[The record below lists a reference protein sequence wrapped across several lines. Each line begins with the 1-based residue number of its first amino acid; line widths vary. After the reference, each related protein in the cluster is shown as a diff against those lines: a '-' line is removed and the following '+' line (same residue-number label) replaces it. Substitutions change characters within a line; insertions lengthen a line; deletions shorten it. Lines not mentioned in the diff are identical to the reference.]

1 MSALVEKLQ
10 VLFEPTVQS
19 ENCELWG
26 IEYISQGKHSILRVF
41 IDAEEGV
48 TVENCAAVSHQLSGM
63 LDVHDPIS
71 GEYSLEV
78 SSPGMERPL
87 FLPKQYHDYIGE
99 CISVRTSRPFQN
111 QRKFTGI
118 LINAG
123 EREITITENGSEVT
137 LPYSA
142 ILKSHLVAIY
152 E

>member
-10 VLFEPTVQS
+10 SLFEPAVRA

-41 IDAEEGV
+41 IDSDDGI
-48 TVENCAAVSHQLSGM
+48 TVDLCAAVSHQLSGI

-78 SSPGMERPL
+78 SSPGVERPL
-87 FLPKQYHDYIGE
+87 FSPKQYHAYIGE
-99 CISVRTSRPFQN
+99 CVSIRTTRPYLER
-111 QRKFTGI
+111 RKFSGI
-118 LINAG
+118 LLNASDS
-123 EREITITENGSEVT
+123 EITILENGDEVT

-142 ILKSHLVAIY
+142 ILKSHLVPIY

>member
-1 MSALVEKLQ
+1 MSALVGKLQ
-10 VLFEPTVQS
+10 VLFEPVVRS

-41 IDAEEGV
+41 IDAHEGV
-48 TVENCAAVSHQLSGM
+48 TVENCAAVSHQLSGI

-87 FLPKQYHDYIGE
+87 FAPKQYHGCIGE
-99 CISVRTSRPFQN
+99 CINVRTSRPFQN

-118 LINAG
+118 LIDAG
-123 EREITITENGSEVT
+123 EREITISENGSEVT

-142 ILKSHLVAIY
+142 ILKSHLVPIY